1 LKRKIKFWLLLLL
14 GTLIFMPFILISV
27 LTQLFIYAASFLG
40 GFLIYCYMLY
50 RHVYKGEKPRYPLV
64 PPEGRTD
71 IYFPRTD
78 IPRPIYEDLRR
89 YPQFF
94 KHKRRK
100 KKTKK
105 SKS

>member
-1 LKRKIKFWLLLLL
+1 
-14 GTLIFMPFILISV
+14 MPFILISV
-27 LTQLFIYAASFLG
+27 LTQLFIYAATFAS

-50 RHVYKGEKPRYPLV
+50 RHVYKREKPRYPLV

-78 IPRPIYEDLRR
+78 IPRPIYEDVQR

-100 KKTKK
+100 KTKK